1 MINLTTRHFRSACST
16 AGILLVFMIFFCAQQ
31 WNVPTINKAITRIE
45 SRGPVILVN
54 PLPATVPGSSD
65 PNCDEWPMSHHSLNR
80 TGETTTIIQNG
91 TKPIWNSS
99 VISFPTDPI
108 VADGR
113 VYTGGS
119 SDHSLYC
126 LNATT
131 GAMIWSNNTGNTI
144 NRASAYT
151 SGLLYTPIGYNVECV
166 NATNGRLKWTYA
178 TANWVQT
185 SPAVANGRVYFGSDD
200 SKIYCLNATNG
211 SKIWSYTAG
220 SFVRCSP
227 AIADGWIFIG
237 SIDRKLYCLNATN
250 GAFHWS
256 FTTGGWLQSMPAV
269 VNALVY
275 VSSQDHW
282 LYCLYVKNGTCKW
295 SYRTNND
302 VSYSS
307 PAIFGDRV
315 YIGSCD
321 TKFYCLNATKG
332 NMLWTKQ
339 MPNQLETSPAIAD
352 GFIYLDC
359 LDSRFYCLN
368 LLNGLTLWSCQ
379 DPLGS
384 STFSAAAIANGRI
397 YVSCGGYVYC
407 LPMVLLPPAPI
418 ILTATPGN
426 HQVTLSWTPPAQ
438 SWGTT
443 DMNYKVYRSTS
454 TGSEVLIRLLGN
466 VTNWTDTG
474 LTNGV
479 QYYYKISAVSNA
491 GEGPLSKETSAMPM
505 GAPESPYALT
515 AVPSNAQVNLSWL
528 PPLMNGGAAITG
540 YHLYMGTTMG
550 GETAAGSIGNV
561 TSHLI
566 TSLINGQAYY
576 FKVAAINGVGT
587 GTNSSEASATP
598 STLPTAPQ
606 SLAATG
612 GIKSI
617 AVTWT
622 APSGTGGSAILGYRI
637 YRGNAMGAETW
648 LVDVGPVLSYNDTGL
663 LNNSTCYY
671 KVQARNANG
680 YGPNSTEISAMTAT
694 VPSRPLNSIATPGN
708 GLIHIGWILPSNNG
722 GSPITNYT
730 IFKGT
735 SSGKET
741 FFETLGNVTYCSITG
756 LINFQ
761 KYYFVIAAVNAIG
774 TGANSTEING
784 NPVASIPTAPLTLTA
799 TSGDFRVILSWTTPE
814 SDGGSPILYYK
825 IYRSTTPGNEVAANS
840 WLETN
845 GNSTTAEDR
854 NIPAGITYYYRICA
868 VNLAGDGALSN
879 EASATPSST
888 PTPNPID
895 PHLYLTIG
903 IICACIAAPAVA
915 IAVRKRRRKKS
926 RAASSNDI
934 DTWLES

>member
-1 MINLTTRHFRSACST
+1 
-16 AGILLVFMIFFCAQQ
+16 
-31 WNVPTINKAITRIE
+31 
-45 SRGPVILVN
+45 
-54 PLPATVPGSSD
+54 
-65 PNCDEWPMSHHSLNR
+65 
-80 TGETTTIIQNG
+80 
-91 TKPIWNSS
+91 
-99 VISFPTDPI
+99 
-108 VADGR
+108 
-113 VYTGGS
+113 
-119 SDHSLYC
+119 
-126 LNATT
+126 
-131 GAMIWSNNTGNTI
+131 MIWYNNTGNTN

-151 SGLLYTPIGYNVECV
+151 SGLLYTAIGYNVECM
-166 NATNGRLKWTYA
+166 NATDGYLKWTYA

-185 SPAVANGRVYFGSDD
+185 SPAVVNGRVYFGSDD

-220 SFVRCSP
+220 SFLRCSP

-250 GAFHWS
+250 GAFYWS
-256 FTTGGWLQSMPAV
+256 YTTGGWLQSMPAV

-275 VSSQDHW
+275 VSSQDDW

-332 NMLWTKQ
+332 NVLWVKQ
-339 MPNQLETSPAIAD
+339 MPNQLETAPAIAD
-352 GFIYLDC
+352 GFIYMDC

-368 LLNGLTLWSCQ
+368 LFNGSTLWSWH

-397 YVSCGGYVYC
+397 YVSCGGLIYC
-407 LPMVLLPPAPI
+407 LPMILLPPAPI
-418 ILTATPGN
+418 ILTPTPVN

-443 DMNYKVYRSTS
+443 DMNYEVFRGTS
-454 TGSEVLIRLLGN
+454 TGSEVLIASLGN
-466 VTNWTDTG
+466 VTNWTDMG

-479 QYYYKISAVSNA
+479 RYYYKVSAVSNA
-491 GEGPLSKETSAMPM
+491 GEGPLSKETSAMPL
-505 GAPESPYALT
+505 GAPDEPYALT
-515 AVPSNAQVNLSWL
+515 ADPSNAQVNLSWL
-528 PPLMNGGAAITG
+528 PPLTNGGLAILG
-540 YHLYMGTTMG
+540 YQIYMGTTIG
-550 GETAAGSIGNV
+550 DEIAAASIGNV
-561 TSHLI
+561 TWHVMA
-566 TSLINGQAYY
+566 SLTNGQPYY
-576 FKVAAINGVGT
+576 FKVAAINSAGLGI
-587 GTNSSEASATP
+587 NSSEASATP
-598 STLPTAPQ
+598 STFPTAPQ

-617 AVTWT
+617 AMTWT
-622 APSGTGGSAILGYRI
+622 APSGTGGLAILGYRI

-648 LVDVGPVLSYNDTGL
+648 LVDVGPVLSFNDTGL
-663 LNNSTCYY
+663 LDNITCFY

-680 YGPNSTEISAMTAT
+680 YGPNSTDISAITANI
-694 VPSRPLNSIATPGN
+694 PSAPLNLTATPGN
-708 GLIHIGWILPSNNG
+708 GLVHIGWIPPSING
-722 GSPITNYT
+722 GSPITSYT

-784 NPVASIPTAPLTLTA
+784 NPVASVPTEPITLTA
-799 TSGDFRVILSWTTPE
+799 APGDHEVILSWTMPE
-814 SDGGSPILYYK
+814 SNGGSPILYYK
-825 IYRSTTPGNEVAANS
+825 IYRSTTPGNELAAKF
-840 WLETN
+840 WLETT
-845 GNSTTAEDR
+845 GNSTTARDN
-854 NIPAGITYYYRICA
+854 NIPAGVTYYYRICA
-868 VNLAGDGALSN
+868 VNLAGEGALSN
-879 EASATPSST
+879 EASAIPSATP
-888 PTPNPID
+888 PTPNSSPMI
-895 PHLYLTIG
+895 YLIIG
-903 IICACIAAPAVA
+903 IVCAGIAVPAVA
-915 IAVRKRRRKKS
+915 IAVRKRKRATAKRKPPQ
-926 RAASSNDI
+926 AEDI
-934 DTWLES
+934 DAWLVK